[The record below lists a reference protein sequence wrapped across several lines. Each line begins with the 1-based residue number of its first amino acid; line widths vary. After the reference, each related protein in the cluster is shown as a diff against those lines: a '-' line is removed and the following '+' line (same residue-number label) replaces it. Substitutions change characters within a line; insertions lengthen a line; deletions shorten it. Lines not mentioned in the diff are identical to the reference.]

1 MKTYKHK
8 TLWWIAKEKTNGD
21 YRIYKQDKWLEKDIM
36 DYVHCNLFVGSQDR
50 EEVVEQPPKRMRDV
64 IEEYNKNYTH
74 LNDHKLI
81 HALEKHAPTVKKF
94 KLDEVKDWYTK
105 NYPRLI
111 YNESTLPTLQ
121 FLQDHWLLEE

>member
-74 LNDHKLI
+74 LNDWG
-81 HALEKHAPTVKKF
+81 KKWCSF
-94 KLDEVKDWYTK
+94 CSFVF
-105 NYPRLI
+105 
-111 YNESTLPTLQ
+111 ESLY
-121 FLQDHWLLEE
+121 WKR